1 MEVIKGVPFFLAV
14 THDAGL
20 RHLEKGSSTW
30 CADVVINW
38 SFISG
43 VLKKKSKCT
52 SQILSTACLIYVE
65 NRKYDVNVSLKTGIY
80 INNLNKIFY
89 LSYILYTCI
98 LYR

>member
-43 VLKKKSKCT
+43 VLKKIIKMYISN
-52 SQILSTACLIYVE
+52 SVHFLSHLC
-65 NRKYDVNVSLKTGIY
+65 RK
-80 INNLNKIFY
+80 
-89 LSYILYTCI
+89 
-98 LYR
+98 